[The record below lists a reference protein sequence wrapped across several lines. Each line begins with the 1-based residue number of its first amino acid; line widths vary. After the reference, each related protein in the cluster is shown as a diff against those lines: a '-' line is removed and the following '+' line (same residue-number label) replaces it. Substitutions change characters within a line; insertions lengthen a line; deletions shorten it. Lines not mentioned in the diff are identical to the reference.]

1 MTMVRKPFDELM
13 ALPRFVDRML
23 DESWL
28 RPGRWLMREF
38 ELPAIDVRITDD
50 NLEIKAALPGVEAKD
65 VDIAVEGD
73 VLTIKG
79 SFGHEDKKEETG
91 YVYQE
96 MSRGEFTRA
105 IALPVAVRAA
115 DAKATFKDGVLT
127 LTLPKTVP
135 VKPQKV
141 AITTT

>member
-1 MTMVRKPFDELM
+1 MSRGS
-13 ALPRFVDRML
+13 A
-23 DESWL
+23 
-28 RPGRWLMREF
+28 
-38 ELPAIDVRITDD
+38 PAAGSCASSSCRRSDVRITEDSV
-50 NLEIKAALPGVEAKD
+50 EVRAALPGVEAKD

-79 SFGHEDKKEETG
+79 SFGREDKKEESG

-96 MSRGEFTRA
+96 MSHGAFTRA

-127 LTLPKTVP
+127 LTLPKTEP

-141 AITTT
+141 AITTA